1 MLEHGVSI
9 CEARPEIQNK
19 FFANKTA
26 VHLPHWAQGLGKG
39 MAYEL
44 SALRDLINTPF
55 DEIIDVRSPG
65 EFRDDHIPGAVN
77 MPVLDDD
84 ERALVGT
91 IYKQES
97 AFRAR
102 KIGGALVARRAG
114 LNIERYLLDKPGSY
128 RPLVYC
134 WRGGMRSGAFATILK
149 QIGWRAET
157 LEGGYKTYRRAV
169 VALLYSPDET
179 GADLLERLVVLDGN
193 TGTAKTDLLHRMAA
207 RGAQVLDLEGFAQHR
222 GSMFGATEGGQPSQ
236 KSFDSTIARQI
247 VSFDKKQPVFVE
259 AESSRIGQLT
269 LPSVLWSQMRRA
281 PRIRIEASLAD
292 RGAYLARA
300 YADIALDPSKLST
313 TLDLLK
319 PYHAS
324 DRIAGWQVLAAQ
336 GRIEDLARELAAHHY
351 DPKYNRQRA
360 RDTQPELGRIRL
372 PEFSDEA
379 LSSAAREILEITN
392 VRSGAV
398 R

>member
-1 MLEHGVSI
+1 MVY
-9 CEARPEIQNK
+9 
-19 FFANKTA
+19 T
-26 VHLPHWAQGLGKG
+26 
-39 MAYEL
+39 L
-44 SALRDLINTPF
+44 SSLRDLIETPF

-65 EFRDDHIPGAVN
+65 EFLDDHLPGAVS

-169 VALLYSPDET
+169 VTCLYSPPDT
-179 GADLLERLVVLDGN
+179 GAAVLERLVVVDGN
-193 TGTAKTDLLHRMAA
+193 TGTAKTDLLHRMATH
-207 RGAQVLDLEGFAQHR
+207 GAQVLDLEGLAQHR
-222 GSMFGATEGGQPSQ
+222 GSMFGAIETGQPSQ
-236 KSFDSTIARQI
+236 KSFDSAIARQI
-247 VSFDKKQPVFVE
+247 VMFDAKQPVFVE
-259 AESSRIGQLT
+259 AESSRIGRLS
-269 LPSVLWSQMRRA
+269 LPSVLWAQMRRA
-281 PRIRIEASLAD
+281 PRVRIEASLAD
-292 RGAYLARA
+292 RGAYLAKA
-300 YADIALDPSKLST
+300 YADIAKDPARLSR

-319 PYHAS
+319 PYYPS
-324 DRIAGWQVLAAQ
+324 DGVAAWRSLAAE
-336 GRIEDLARELAAHHY
+336 GRMEDLARELAAHHY

-360 RDTQPELGRIRL
+360 RDTQAELGRIRL
-372 PEFSDEA
+372 PGFSDEA
-379 LSSAAREILEITN
+379 LDAAAREIMKIAATSLSS
-392 VRSGAV
+392 VR
-398 R
+398 RP

>member
-1 MLEHGVSI
+1 MVY
-9 CEARPEIQNK
+9 
-19 FFANKTA
+19 
-26 VHLPHWAQGLGKG
+26 V
-39 MAYEL
+39 L
-44 SALRDLINTPF
+44 SALRDLIELPF
-55 DEIIDVRSPG
+55 DEVIDVRSPG
-65 EFRDDHIPGAVN
+65 EFRDDHVPGAVN

-114 LNIERYLLDKPGSY
+114 LSIETHLLDKPGSY

-179 GADLLERLVVLDGN
+179 GSALLERLVVLDGN
-193 TGTAKTDLLHRMAA
+193 TGTAKTDLLHRLAA
-207 RGAQVLDLEGFAQHR
+207 QGGQVLDLEGLAKHR
-222 GSMFGATEGGQPSQ
+222 GSMFGALDGGQPSQ
-236 KSFDSTIARQI
+236 KSFDSAIVRQI
-247 VSFDKKQPVFVE
+247 VMFDPRLPVFVE

-269 LPSVLWSQMRRA
+269 LPSVLWSLMRHA
-281 PRIRIEASLAD
+281 PRVRIEASLAD

-300 YADIALDPSKLST
+300 YADIASDPAKLSR

-324 DRIAGWQVLAAQ
+324 DRIAAWQALAAEGQ
-336 GRIEDLARELAAHHY
+336 IEDLARELAAHHY

-372 PEFSDEA
+372 PGFSDEA
-379 LSSAAREILEITN
+379 LDAAAREIMEITN
-392 VRSGAV
+392 ANFSAV